1 MSQEKFFPALALAL
15 PLALFCAGSWIAWR
29 DAQRSATERLAAFTQ
44 AMADDA
50 ERAFDA
56 NATVFRELE
65 RPRGRGDALRE
76 LLSAICEPLPHIRAI
91 TIRDADGF

>member
-29 DAQRSATERLAAFTQ
+29 DAERNATERLAAITQ
-44 AMADDA
+44 AMADEA

-56 NATVFRELE
+56 NATVL
-65 RPRGRGDALRE
+65 RGRERAPVRGHAVQERR
-76 LLSAICEPLPHIRAI
+76 SAIGEPLPHIRAI